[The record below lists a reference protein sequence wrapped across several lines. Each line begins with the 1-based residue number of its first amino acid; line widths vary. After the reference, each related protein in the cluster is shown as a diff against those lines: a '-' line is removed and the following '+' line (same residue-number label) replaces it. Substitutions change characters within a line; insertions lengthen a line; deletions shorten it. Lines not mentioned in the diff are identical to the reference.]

1 MTTAPHPAQNQ
12 KNQGSI
18 PKKAPS
24 TLAPTTTPLAF
35 WLLGSTTCDNPS
47 AISQEMLLA
56 QARYVD
62 YLGEC
67 EDVRNH
73 IAKSYCVVL
82 PSSYKEGVP
91 RVLLEAMSMGK
102 PIITTDTNGCKECI
116 LPPLRPYENL
126 LLGQNGILIPKKD
139 SKALA
144 RAMGFLAN
152 MEDKD
157 YQAMAQASR
166 YYAKERFDIKHT
178 IAAYQN
184 ALTTYCGENPH
195 ASPTQGATPHATPA
209 TNHPTR
215 AKSLNLAFLSNSC
228 FGMYNFR
235 LSVLKALQEAGHT
248 IHIIAPNDG
257 NFAHKLTQE
266 GFFFHHI
273 SIDSK
278 GLNPIKD
285 LATTLSIKK
294 LFKSLSP
301 DMIFNYTIKPVIY
314 GTLTA
319 GKTPCIAI
327 TTGLGYVFVQ
337 GGFKRKILKLLVST
351 LYKIAL
357 KNAKEV
363 WFLNTDDKEEFL
375 KAKILPQAKARILDS
390 EGVDTDFFAPQTT
403 PFATQ
408 SPSPQTPAKT
418 PATQD
423 STTPH
428 PASNPTTQPLAQAP
442 TTKTCEPTPS
452 TPQPKA
458 FLLIARMLWD
468 KGIGEFIE
476 AAKILKKA
484 PTTKNT
490 TAKSTTPEAPRP

>member
-12 KNQGSI
+12 ENQGSS

-24 TLAPTTTPLAF
+24 SLAPTTTPLAF

-82 PSSYKEGVP
+82 PSYKEGVP

-144 RAMGFLAN
+144 RAMSFLAN

-166 YYAKERFDIKHT
+166 CYAKERFDIKHT

-184 ALTTYCGENPH
+184 AITTYCGENLH
-195 ASPTQGATPHATPA
+195 TSPTPRDTTPHATHTTHHPA
-209 TNHPTR
+209 PS
-215 AKSLNLAFLSNSC
+215 KSLNLAFLSNSC

-235 LSVLKALQEAGHT
+235 LPVLKALQEAGHT
-248 IHIIAPNDG
+248 IHIIAPDDG

-266 GFFFHHI
+266 GFLFHHI

-278 GLNPIKD
+278 GLNPLKD

-337 GGFKRKILKLLVST
+337 GGFKRKILKILVST

-408 SPSPQTPAKT
+408 SPSPQTPAT
-418 PATQD
+418 
-423 STTPH
+423 
-428 PASNPTTQPLAQAP
+428 
-442 TTKTCEPTPS
+442 
-452 TPQPKA
+452 KA

-484 PTTKNT
+484 PTISEKP
-490 TAKSTTPEAPRP
+490 STTKAPRP

>member
-12 KNQGSI
+12 KNQGSS

-24 TLAPTTTPLAF
+24 TLEATTTPLAF

-82 PSSYKEGVP
+82 PSYKEGVP

-144 RAMGFLAN
+144 RAMSFLAN

-166 YYAKERFDIKHT
+166 CYAKERFDIKHT

-184 ALTTYCGENPH
+184 AITTYCGENPPP
-195 ASPTQGATPHATPA
+195 SPTHHDTNRDATPA

-257 NFAHKLTQE
+257 NFSRKLTQE

-278 GLNPIKD
+278 GLNPLKD
-285 LATTLSIKK
+285 LATTLSIKE

-375 KAKILPQAKARILDS
+375 KAKILPHTKAKILDS
-390 EGVDTDFFAPQTT
+390 EGVDTDFFAPQNT

-408 SPSPQTPAKT
+408 STPSQTPAKT

-423 STTPH
+423 STTSKDAES
-428 PASNPTTQPLAQAP
+428 PAL
-442 TTKTCEPTPS
+442 TPS
-452 TPQPKA
+452 TPKA

-490 TAKSTTPEAPRP
+490 AAKSTTKAPRS

>member
-1 MTTAPHPAQNQ
+1 MTTAPHSAQNQ
-12 KNQGSI
+12 KNQGSS

-24 TLAPTTTPLAF
+24 TLEATTTPLAF
-35 WLLGSTTCDNPS
+35 WLLGSTACDNPS

-144 RAMGFLAN
+144 KAMSFLAN

-166 YYAKERFDIKHT
+166 CYAKERFDIKHT

-184 ALTTYCGENPH
+184 AITTYCGENPPS
-195 ASPTQGATPHATPA
+195 SPTRHDTNRDATPS
-209 TNHPTR
+209 TNHP
-215 AKSLNLAFLSNSC
+215 APSKSLNLAFLSNSC

-248 IHIIAPNDG
+248 IHIIAPDDG

-278 GLNPIKD
+278 GLNPLKD

-403 PFATQ
+403 PFATE
-408 SPSPQTPAKT
+408 STPSQTPAT
-418 PATQD
+418 
-423 STTPH
+423 
-428 PASNPTTQPLAQAP
+428 
-442 TTKTCEPTPS
+442 
-452 TPQPKA
+452 KA

-490 TAKSTTPEAPRP
+490 AAKNPTKAPRP

>member
-1 MTTAPHPAQNQ
+1 MTTSPHPAQNQ
-12 KNQGSI
+12 ENQGSS

-24 TLAPTTTPLAF
+24 TLEATTTPLAF

-166 YYAKERFDIKHT
+166 CYAKERFDIKHT

-184 ALTTYCGENPH
+184 AITTYCGENPL
-195 ASPTQGATPHATPA
+195 SNPTRHDTNRDATPA
-209 TNHPTR
+209 THHPAR
-215 AKSLNLAFLSNSC
+215 AKSTPLNLAFLSNSC

-278 GLNPIKD
+278 GLNPLKD
-285 LATTLSIKK
+285 LATTLSIRK

-375 KAKILPQAKARILDS
+375 KAKILPHTKAKILDS
-390 EGVDTDFFAPQTT
+390 EGVDTDFFAPQNMDFTT
-403 PFATQ
+403 EFT
-408 SPSPQTPAKT
+408 PSQTPA
-418 PATQD
+418 
-423 STTPH
+423 
-428 PASNPTTQPLAQAP
+428 
-442 TTKTCEPTPS
+442 
-452 TPQPKA
+452 KA

-490 TAKSTTPEAPRP
+490 TAKSTTTKAPRP

>member
-12 KNQGSI
+12 ENQGSS

-24 TLAPTTTPLAF
+24 SLAPTTTPLAF

-82 PSSYKEGVP
+82 PSYKEGVP

-144 RAMGFLAN
+144 RAMSFLAN

-166 YYAKERFDIKHT
+166 CYAKERFDIKHT

-184 ALTTYCGENPH
+184 AITTYCGENPPP
-195 ASPTQGATPHATPA
+195 SPTQGATPHATPA
-209 TNHPTR
+209 THHP
-215 AKSLNLAFLSNSC
+215 APSKSTPLNLAFLSNSC

-235 LSVLKALQEAGHT
+235 LPILKALQEAGHT
-248 IHIIAPNDG
+248 IHIIAPDDG
-257 NFAHKLTQE
+257 NFSHKLTQE

-278 GLNPIKD
+278 GLNPLKD

-390 EGVDTDFFAPQTT
+390 EGVDTDFFAPQNMG
-403 PFATQ
+403 FATE
-408 SPSPQTPAKT
+408 STPSQTPAKT
-418 PATQD
+418 PAAQD
-423 STTPH
+423 STTSKDAES
-428 PASNPTTQPLAQAP
+428 PAL
-442 TTKTCEPTPS
+442 TPS

-484 PTTKNT
+484 PTISEKP
-490 TAKSTTPEAPRP
+490 STTKAPRP

>member
-1 MTTAPHPAQNQ
+1 MTTSPHPAQNQ
-12 KNQGSI
+12 ENQGSS

-24 TLAPTTTPLAF
+24 TLEATTTPLAF
-35 WLLGSTTCDNPS
+35 WLLGSTACDNPS

-82 PSSYKEGVP
+82 PSYKEGVP

-144 RAMGFLAN
+144 RAMSFLAN

-166 YYAKERFDIKHT
+166 CYAKERFDIKHT

-184 ALTTYCGENPH
+184 AITTYCRENPLS
-195 ASPTQGATPHATPA
+195 SPTRHDTNRDATPS
-209 TNHPTR
+209 TNHP
-215 AKSLNLAFLSNSC
+215 APSKSLNLAFLSNSC

-248 IHIIAPNDG
+248 IHIIAPDDG

-278 GLNPIKD
+278 GLNPLKD

-375 KAKILPQAKARILDS
+375 KAKILPQAKAKILDS
-390 EGVDTDFFAPQTT
+390 EGVDTDFFAPQNMG
-403 PFATQ
+403 FATE
-408 SPSPQTPAKT
+408 
-418 PATQD
+418 

-428 PASNPTTQPLAQAP
+428 PASSPATQSTQPLAQTP
-442 TTKTCEPTPS
+442 TTKACEPTPS

-484 PTTKNT
+484 PTISEKL
-490 TAKSTTPEAPRP
+490 STPKAPRP